1 LIAVFRWFGNSGA
14 MQLEA
19 PEDHV
24 RVPGLTLEDARAL
37 VRLGIKRRACR
48 RPLGDR
54 GPEAPSPAPAVA
66 APAAPAFPLVE
77 PAGAA
82 APAPARAL
90 VGPPAAAFPEKAFA
104 PFPGPRSEPVGPVG
118 PPAPAKPAP
127 SAPRTLYRVFRKGRM
142 WFMDPRTKKII
153 GEAPL

>member
-1 LIAVFRWFGNSGA
+1 MIAVFRWFGNSGA

-77 PAGAA
+77 PA
-82 APAPARAL
+82 ARQPRPRRERWWDRR
-90 VGPPAAAFPEKAFA
+90 PPRFLRRPLR
-104 PFPGPRSEPVGPVG
+104 PFRDRDRSP
-118 PPAPAKPAP
+118 
-127 SAPRTLYRVFRKGRM
+127 
-142 WFMDPRTKKII
+142 WDP
-153 GEAPL
+153 